1 MPSLTDRLPLNVA
14 GKYYVDSS
22 CIDCDLCRTT
32 APDLFGRDDESAM
45 SYVKKQP
52 ETAEELALVEQAVAD
67 CATNSIGNDG
77 E

>member
-14 GKYYVDSS
+14 GKYYVDAS

-52 ETAEELALVEQAVAD
+52 ETAEELALAEQSVAD